1 DGALVNVVALRGG
14 IVSGELV
21 PAPGYF
27 RAGLYARQ
35 YQHRIDGLGALRKGP
50 RDVPRS
56 LLLGRDGRAHD
67 GNWNRYAAGRPARLV
82 LIVPDQAAAGEG
94 DGGQEQGQEN
104 CDGTKAGRR
113 GSKAQQTTHTI
124 GSGPCRHK
132 WKTTASL
139 S

>member
-1 DGALVNVVALRGG
+1 
-14 IVSGELV
+14 
-21 PAPGYF
+21 
-27 RAGLYARQ
+27 
-35 YQHRIDGLGALRKGP
+35 RKGP
-50 RDVPRS
+50 GDVPRS

-82 LIVPDQAAAGEG
+82 LIVPDQAAAAEG

-124 GSGPCRHK
+124 GSRPCRHK
-132 WKTTASL
+132 WKTTPRSSL
-139 S
+139 DAAGPRDATPRGARATDRLRGTGRPAEAL